1 MELFTSNKALK
12 NENEALRKRVAELE
26 QYSRLNNVEI
36 KGVPC
41 TQGEDCVAVMAAIG
55 EKVECPVS
63 PTDLDIVHR
72 VPTKNGQQNIIAR
85 FCSRDKKNEFVK
97 KARKAR
103 LDTRALGF
111 SGQHIQTPFTV
122 SSQQS
127 SRLGSSTLY
136 APGNGSSS
144 LQPGVNF
151 RGQNSSVP
159 SVHGDRSLRPV
170 LPSINAPRFSSPGAD
185 IVDINV
191 TPYASLRRGSRQ
203 RKLERSPLAVYF
215 IFFTLEGEETR
226 GGELRVRA
234 RCEEKPT
241 HAQCTQLVERESGE
255 SNAQLLERGK
265 EETGARR
272 DFISSV
278 LSATG
283 CKNAGCIASSDARID
298 ASSRAI

>member
-1 MELFTSNKALK
+1 MPTCAELNKKIEELEARFSDNLNKLVEQLVVKVQVKLQDAGLDVGGMRKEVSEMAGSLQLLNDVVEKARSQQMELFTSNKALK

-111 SGQHIQTPFTV
+111 SGQHM
-122 SSQQS
+122 QS
-127 SRLGSSTLY
+127 VFVNEHLSPENKRLFSKALTLKKEKGWLFLWTDNCHIKARQNTASR
-136 APGNGSSS
+136 
-144 LQPGVNF
+144 VF
-151 RGQNSSVP
+151 R
-159 SVHGDRSLRPV
+159 
-170 LPSINAPRFSSPGAD
+170 
-185 IVDINV
+185 
-191 TPYASLRRGSRQ
+191 
-203 RKLERSPLAVYF
+203 
-215 IFFTLEGEETR
+215 
-226 GGELRVRA
+226 
-234 RCEEKPT
+234 
-241 HAQCTQLVERESGE
+241 
-255 SNAQLLERGK
+255 
-265 EETGARR
+265 
-272 DFISSV
+272 
-278 LSATG
+278 
-283 CKNAGCIASSDARID
+283 IASDSDLSIFT
-298 ASSRAI
+298 